1 MLLSLII
8 MIIELLLFLFA
19 FLGLILASIFDL
31 KTTEV
36 PDFLSYSLIIT
47 GLSLRLMHSV
57 VYNNWKFFT
66 SSLLILLLFF
76 ILGSL
81 LYYSKQWGGADA
93 KLLMALAVLIPS
105 YPSFLL
111 KFTSPNL
118 ELLPF
123 PLILITNILIIGS
136 IYGLVWAIVLAVKH
150 KEKFLSRFKTL
161 FKITK
166 RLRFLTYFLIILLI
180 FLSFLAY
187 NATTKTILLSLSVIL
202 FLLLYLWIFIKAV
215 EDTSMYKFLHPS
227 ELREGDQL
235 ARTLLYKGK
244 KITSS
249 PYGLTKDQIAL
260 IKNSNLRS
268 ILIKEGVPFIPSFL
282 IGFLLTI
289 FLGNPLAILFMV
301 F

>member
-1 MLLSLII
+1 
-8 MIIELLLFLFA
+8 MIIELLLFLIA

-36 PDFLSYSLIIT
+36 PDFLSYSLIT
-47 GLSLRLMHSV
+47 AGLSLRLMHSV
-57 VYNNWKFFT
+57 IYNDWKFST

-111 KFTSPNL
+111 RFISPNL

-123 PLILITNILIIGS
+123 PLILVTNILIVGS
-136 IYGLVWAIVLAVKH
+136 IYGLLWAIVLAIKH
-150 KEKFLSRFKTL
+150 REKFLPHFKTL
-161 FKITK
+161 FNLTK
-166 RLRFLTYFLIILLI
+166 RLRLLTYFLVILLI
-180 FLSFLAY
+180 LLSFLAY
-187 NATTKTILLSLSVIL
+187 NSAIKTILLSLSFIL

-235 ARTLLYKGK
+235 AKTLLYKGK

-260 IKNSNLRS
+260 IKNLNLRS
-268 ILIKEGVPFIPSFL
+268 ILIKEGIPFIPSFL
-282 IGFLLTI
+282 IGFILSILL
-289 FLGNPLAILFMV
+289 GSPLSLLFMV
-301 F
+301 S